1 MLLSALKE
9 ALENAIE
16 ITLLVFLMMVIVDF
30 FNVRTRGMLLN
41 LIQKKTWRPYFLASL
56 LGVIPGCFG
65 SFMAVTMYVHG
76 LLGFGALVG
85 NMVAATG
92 DAAFLMISVYP
103 EVAVILFAILFVA
116 GIIFGP
122 ITQFIANRLH
132 FVPCKECQLQ
142 EYHAEEKN
150 VKHYFT
156 EHIWH
161 HIIKEHLLRVFLWI
175 IGTLFIINLAMHFWD
190 LKGFVQA
197 HPLWVFFLAA
207 LTGLI
212 PDSGPNFV
220 FALLF
225 GQGAIPFSVLL
236 TNSISQDGHGI
247 LPLLSYTVRD
257 TVYVKLYCLVISLII
272 GGIALLL
279 GF

>member
-1 MLLSALKE
+1 
-9 ALENAIE
+9 
-16 ITLLVFLMMVIVDF
+16 LMMVVVDF
-30 FNVRTRGMLLN
+30 FNIRSRGMLVN
-41 LIQKKTWRPYFLASL
+41 LIQKKTWRPYLLSSI

-92 DAAFLMISVYP
+92 DAAYLMISLYP
-103 EVAVILFAILFVA
+103 KNAIFLFIILFVA
-116 GIIFGP
+116 GLIFGP
-122 ITQFIANRLH
+122 LTQIVAKRLH
-132 FVPCKECQLQ
+132 FIPCKECQLQ
-142 EYHAEEKN
+142 EYHPLEN
-150 VKHYFT
+150 DVKHYFI

-161 HIIKEHLLRVFLWI
+161 HIIKEHLLRVAVWI
-175 IGTLFIINLAMHFWD
+175 FASLIVINVALHFWN
-190 LKGFVQA
+190 LKEFVQA
-197 HPLWVFFLAA
+197 HRFSVFLLAA

-220 FALLF
+220 FAVLF
-225 GQGAIPFSVLL
+225 GQGAIPFSILL

-257 TVYVKLYCLVISLII
+257 TIYVKLYCLIISLII
-272 GGIALLL
+272 GGGVFLL